1 MKKVDLQ
8 RLQRTENKMVRWM
21 SGVTL
26 KDRRTCEEL
35 RQGLGIES
43 VDRVVSRDRLRWYG
57 HVERKNADDWVY
69 TCRILEVMDGIRKG
83 RGKKTWIECVI
94 TDMKKIGLR
103 KEDAQNRPLWSSL
116 INSLVT

>member
-1 MKKVDLQ
+1 MKVIDMQ
-8 RLQRTENKMVRWM
+8 RLLRTENNMVRWM

-43 VDRVVSRDRLRWYG
+43 GVVSRGRVRWYG

-69 TCRILEVMDGIRKG
+69 KCRNLEVVDGIRKERG
-83 RGKKTWIECVI
+83 RKTWIECVT
-94 TDMKKIGLR
+94 TDMKKIGLKR
-103 KEDAQNRPLWSSL
+103 KMHR
-116 INSLVT
+116 IGHYGVV